1 MSYLG
6 RRPILLLAAVVA
18 LVATAVLRP
27 APASASNVILEWTAP
42 GDDSTYGRAM
52 EYDLRWSLRENQ
64 FPSRFYSA
72 RRIVTNA
79 PQSPGSVERAI
90 VSDVPEGSA
99 IYFALRTRDER
110 GNWSRLS
117 NVAVTY
123 AVTDA
128 NENGVALEFSLPSD
142 NPAREYTQFTLS
154 LPKRGKATVDAMD
167 VSGRRIR
174 RIRTGELEAGRHT
187 IGWDLR
193 TDSGAA
199 AAPGVYFVRAQVD
212 GLNFVRRVVVL
223 K

>member
-1 MSYLG
+1 MPFLG
-6 RRPILLLAAVVA
+6 RRLFLLMGAALA
-18 LVATAVLRP
+18 LATAGALRP
-27 APASASNVILEWTAP
+27 APAQASNVILEWTAP

-64 FPSRFYSA
+64 FPNRFYSA
-72 RRIVTNA
+72 RRIVTNL
-79 PQSPGSVERAI
+79 PQTPGSVERAV

-123 AVTDA
+123 AVTD
-128 NENGVALEFSLPSD
+128 VADGGIALDFSLPSD
-142 NPAREYTQFTLS
+142 NPAHELTQFTLS
-154 LPKRGKATVDAMD
+154 MPRRGAATVDAMD
-167 VSGRRIR
+167 VSGRRVR
-174 RIRTGELEAGRHT
+174 RIVRGDMAAGRHT
-187 IGWDLR
+187 IAWDLR
-193 TDSGAA
+193 DDTGALA
-199 AAPGVYFVRAQVD
+199 RPGVYFVRAQVE

>member
-1 MSYLG
+1 MPFLG
-6 RRPILLLAAVVA
+6 RRPFLLLAAFAA
-18 LVATAVLRP
+18 LFAAAALRP

-42 GDDSTYGRAM
+42 GDDSTWGRAM

-64 FPSRFYSA
+64 FPNRFYSA
-72 RRIVTNA
+72 RRIVTDA
-79 PQSPGSVERAI
+79 PQAPGAVERAI
-90 VSDVPEGSA
+90 VSDVPEGAA

-123 AVTDA
+123 AVTEVGD
-128 NENGVALEFSLPSD
+128 NGVALEFSQPSD

-154 LPKRGKATVDAMD
+154 MPKRGKATVDAMD
-167 VSGRRIR
+167 VSGRCVR
-174 RIRTGELEAGRHT
+174 RIRTGEIEAGRHT

-193 TDSGAA
+193 DDGGRAA
-199 AAPGVYFVRAQVD
+199 SPGVYFVRANVD

>member
-1 MSYLG
+1 MLHFG
-6 RRPILLLAAVVA
+6 RRTFLLPAAALA
-18 LVATAVLRP
+18 LVLGCALLP
-27 APASASNVILEWTAP
+27 APARASNVILEWTAP
-42 GDDSTYGRAM
+42 GDDSTYGHAM

-64 FPSRFYSA
+64 FPNRFYSA

-90 VSDVPEGSA
+90 VSDVPEGAA

-123 AVTDA
+123 AVTEVGD
-128 NENGVALEFSLPSD
+128 NGLTLEFSQPSD
-142 NPAREYTQFTLS
+142 NPAHDYTQFTLS
-154 LPKRGKATVDAMD
+154 LPKRGNAVVDAMD

-174 RIRTGELEAGRHT
+174 RLRSGTIDAGRHT
-187 IGWDLR
+187 IAWDLR
-193 TDSGAA
+193 DDSGRAT
-199 AAPGVYFVRAQVD
+199 APGVYFVRAQVD

-223 K
+223 Q

>member
-1 MSYLG
+1 MLFLG
-6 RRPILLLAAVVA
+6 RRPVLLIAALVA
-18 LVATAVLRP
+18 LVATALLRP
-27 APASASNVILEWTAP
+27 APATASNVILEWTAP
-42 GDDSTYGRAM
+42 GDDSTYGHAM

-64 FPSRFYSA
+64 FPNRFYSA

-79 PQSPGSVERAI
+79 PQSPGAVERAI
-90 VSDVPEGSA
+90 VSDVPEGA
-99 IYFALRTRDER
+99 AVYFALRTRDER

-123 AVTDA
+123 AVTDVG
-128 NENGVALEFSLPSD
+128 ENGLALEFSLPSD
-142 NPAREYTQFTLS
+142 NPARDYTQFTLS
-154 LPKRGKATVDAMD
+154 MPKRGKATVDAMD

-187 IGWDLR
+187 IGWDLHDDGGR
-193 TDSGAA
+193 AT
-199 AAPGVYFVRAQVD
+199 APGVYFVRAQVD